1 MKLSGSKKILL
12 LGIILLIVAG
22 VVVVLLKGFN
32 VSLFYRQHEELNIV
46 IGKEVNIKDINGICK
61 EVFGNK
67 SFIVRSVELFD
78 DSISIRAESITNEEK
93 SELVN
98 KINEKYSTE
107 LVAEDLTV
115 NENPNIRIRYL
126 IRPYVKPVIASSVVI
141 ICYLYLRYIKNGA
154 LVFLEKSFAIILIT
168 EVVIA
173 SLVAI
178 SRLPVSPIVVNLMVA
193 IAIIELIVLINKKEK
208 SLN

>member
-78 DSISIRAESITNEEK
+78 DSISIRSESITNEEK

-115 NENPNIRIRYL
+115 NENPNIRIRDL

>member
-115 NENPNIRIRYL
+115 NENPNIRIRDL

>member
-115 NENPNIRIRYL
+115 NENPNIRIRDL
-126 IRPYVKPVIASSVVI
+126 IRPYVKPVIAS
-141 ICYLYLRYIKNGA
+141 
-154 LVFLEKSFAIILIT
+154 
-168 EVVIA
+168 
-173 SLVAI
+173 
-178 SRLPVSPIVVNLMVA
+178 
-193 IAIIELIVLINKKEK
+193 INY
-208 SLN
+208 